1 MQTHLKLDEVI
12 DALSLL
18 VIESEPETVV
28 ELLGTPVTDAEADE
42 VMLVPGREIEGRE
55 MGRERDR
62 GSVADADELG
72 GADVMDSEPLTEEDV
87 IEAGNESVVDDGGLR
102 IEEST
107 DDRGSTVELV
117 DDAESVMVAETESVA
132 VAESVVV
139 KSLDVGGGARI
150 DDRPDRIEDRGST
163 LVLEDE
169 AESVG
174 AVEDAASVD
183 EGASVVDDASVDDA
197 SVADAVDVDASVVV
211 ATADESE
218 LVGWGFRIEDKN
230 EDNGS
235 TLEEDV
241 EEAESVVEIDVGVSV
256 TLADVES
263 VVDADTESVAV
274 ALVESVVDA
283 DAESVADADDELDDA
298 DAESV
303 DEEDAVVELAETKEV
318 VGSG

>member
-107 DDRGSTVELV
+107 DDRGSTLELV

-132 VAESVVV
+132 V
-139 KSLDVGGGARI
+139 
-150 DDRPDRIEDRGST
+150 
-163 LVLEDE
+163 
-169 AESVG
+169 
-174 AVEDAASVD
+174 
-183 EGASVVDDASVDDA
+183 
-197 SVADAVDVDASVVV
+197 
-211 ATADESE
+211 
-218 LVGWGFRIEDKN
+218 
-230 EDNGS
+230 
-235 TLEEDV
+235 
-241 EEAESVVEIDVGVSV
+241 
-256 TLADVES
+256 VES
-263 VVDADTESVAV
+263 RER
-274 ALVESVVDA
+274 
-283 DAESVADADDELDDA
+283 
-298 DAESV
+298 
-303 DEEDAVVELAETKEV
+303 
-318 VGSG
+318 VGSLPRRSSNSTTRASHHVTHASSRASRCARTRLHKLTLDA